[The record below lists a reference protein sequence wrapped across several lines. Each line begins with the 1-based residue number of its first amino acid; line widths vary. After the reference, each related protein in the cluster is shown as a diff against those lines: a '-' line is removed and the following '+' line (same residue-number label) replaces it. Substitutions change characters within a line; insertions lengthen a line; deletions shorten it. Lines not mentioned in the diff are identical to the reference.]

1 MNLLHEKMGM
11 TANFSKI
18 KSLFLSLILVMFGS
32 HARASDIYIGD
43 LTISKIRAV
52 GEYYSPAFSN
62 TIEIWFSSPLI
73 FPSGAKCAPNSYRVH
88 VDIKHKHIIAS
99 AYLAFATGKK
109 ININVDDQLP
119 IRGGGCELSYLD
131 ILN

>member
-1 MNLLHEKMGM
+1 MNI

-18 KSLFLSLILVMFGS
+18 KSLLLFLILVIFDP

-52 GEYYSPAFSN
+52 GEYYSPTFSN

-73 FPSGAKCAPNSYRVH
+73 FPTGTRCTPNNYRVH
-88 VDIKHKHIIAS
+88 VDIKHKHIITS

-109 ININVDDQLP
+109 ININIDDQLP